1 VARNTTDYLG
11 RINRVLDYI
20 DGHLDEA
27 LDLGKLAAVA
37 HVSPWHFHRVFQAFT
52 AETLAERVRRRRVEI
67 AAGRLVA
74 EPSETALAIALDAG
88 FASAEVFT
96 RTFRAHFGVTPT
108 AWRRGAY
115 LDWARD
121 HDVQLRKIRQANR
134 KAYQELAK
142 AFRQD
147 PGVWPIGRHASNGRK
162 GAKPMNVE
170 IKTLPETRVA
180 YMRYTGPYG
189 SPAITE
195 MWMRFDRWC
204 QAQGY
209 MTPRRRMYG
218 IAQDNPS
225 LTAPDKLRYDAC
237 IEVDDAFRPSG
248 EIGVQTIWGGR
259 YACTKFT
266 GTAPDISPAWMRFIR
281 EWLPQ
286 SRVEPAHHP
295 AIELYDTDFTI
306 DPKTFAFSCLL
317 CMPVR

>member
-1 VARNTTDYLG
+1 VARNTTDYVG
-11 RINRVLDYI
+11 RVNRVLDYI

-37 HVSPWHFHRVFQAFT
+37 HVSPWHFHRIFQAFT
-52 AETLAERVRRRRVEI
+52 GETLAERVRRRRVEV
-67 AAGRLVA
+67 AAWRLVA
-74 EPSETALAIALDAG
+74 EPAETALAIALEVG

-108 AWRRGAY
+108 VWRRGGY
-115 LDWARD
+115 FDWARR

-134 KAYQELAK
+134 KAYQELAR

-147 PGVWPIGRHASNGRK
+147 PGVWPIGRHPHQRK
-162 GAKPMNVE
+162 GAKPMKVE
-170 IKTLPETRVA
+170 IQTLPEARVA

-195 MWMRFDRWC
+195 MWMRFERWC

-218 IAQDNPS
+218 VAQDNPN
-225 LTAPDKLRYDAC
+225 LTEPAKLRYDAC
-237 IEVDDAFRPSG
+237 IEVDDTFKPSG
-248 EIGVQTIWGGR
+248 EIGVQTLRGGR

-266 GTAPDISPAWMRFIR
+266 GTASEISPAWMRFIR
-281 EWLPQ
+281 EWLTQ
-286 SRVEPAHHP
+286 SRLEPAHHP